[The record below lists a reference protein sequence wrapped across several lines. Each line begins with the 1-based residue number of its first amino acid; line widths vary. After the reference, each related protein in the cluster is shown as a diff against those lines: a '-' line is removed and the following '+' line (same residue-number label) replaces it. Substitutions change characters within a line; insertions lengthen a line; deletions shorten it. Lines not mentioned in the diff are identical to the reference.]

1 MTPIEVG
8 LLSIVVALG
17 SVIGTSKINGRNKL
31 TKNDHE
37 TLCTARI
44 TPMREDITEIK
55 ADVKDLLLILGGKK

>member
-17 SVIGTSKINGRNKL
+17 SVIGTSKVNGRNKL

-37 TLCTARI
+37 TLCSARM
-44 TPMREDITEIK
+44 TPLHEDITEIK
-55 ADVKDLLLILGGKK
+55 KDVKELIKLNGGK